1 MTVSRELNPF
11 DHLCIGHHLDDIFII
26 ETLKQVDTLDWEID
40 IKIDQGG
47 NLVFHETPLDQ
58 SFDFLHNLSPEFLI
72 QFNLTPSL
80 SNEVGRVEKSLL
92 MAQKQVGI

>member
-1 MTVSRELNPF
+1 MSGELDSF

-47 NLVFHETPLDQ
+47 NLVFHETPLD
-58 SFDFLHNLSPEFLI
+58 
-72 QFNLTPSL
+72 
-80 SNEVGRVEKSLL
+80 
-92 MAQKQVGI
+92 